1 MRLGKVVGT
10 VVATQKSESLVGG
23 KLLMVQDLDPVTM
36 TPKDSYTVAYDT
48 VGVGAQ
54 AGEVVLTVAGS
65 SARLTDQTKDKPI
78 DTAIIA
84 IVDCVELRGRVV
96 YHEGR

>member
-36 TPKDSYTVAYDT
+36 KPKESYTVAYDT
-48 VGVGAQ
+48 VGCGAQ
-54 AGEVVLTVAGS
+54 EGEIVLTVAGS
-65 SARLTDQTKDKPI
+65 SARLTDMTKDKPV

-84 IVDCVELRGRVV
+84 IVDCVEIRGKTV
-96 YHEGR
+96 YDEAH